1 MCVDKTHADRLTPT
15 ALAFLG
21 DAAYAL
27 YIRRRL
33 VENTDDVCGTL
44 HVKATRFVNARAQAI
59 AFDAL
64 DARGEFTEEER
75 DVARRA
81 KNAHLHAHTKAASV
95 ADYHRATALEAV
107 IGWLDA
113 VGNAARRDHIL
124 EQCYAVISETAE

>member
-44 HVKATRFVNARAQAI
+44 HVKATRFVNAKAQAA
-59 AFDAL
+59 AFDSL
-64 DARGEFTEEER
+64 DAQGVFTDEEK

-107 IGWLDA
+107 IGWLEATGDEK
-113 VGNAARRDHIL
+113 RRDHIL
-124 EQCYAVISETAE
+124 ELCYSIIAG